1 MSDTGPVSGTGSRTG
16 PWSDTVEL
24 PAGSPVDTVV
34 PGYEQPELRG
44 APAGPPA
51 GGPPAGWWGRL
62 RSHLAEPFSRNAY
75 ALLLNTGLTGLLG
88 IGFWLLAARYY
99 ADADVGRGSALI
111 STMTLLS
118 GVVAINLTGTLSR
131 FIPQTGRWTRRLVLY
146 CYGLSALVVAVL
158 AAGFVLTLG
167 YWGAS
172 FDPLRDPATGLW
184 FVAAVVAASLFT
196 IQDGVLVGLRSATW
210 VPVENTLFGI
220 AKIILLVLF
229 AAAFPH
235 NGVYLSWVIPM
246 ALLVLPINGL
256 IFGRLIPR
264 HVRVTGENFLPPSP
278 AGIGRFFAADYL
290 GALFVF
296 GAVYLV
302 PVMVAAS
309 VQPVTFAYF
318 YVAWM
323 MGGIL
328 NLTAMNLAHSLTVEG
343 VYEMDTLV
351 RNCRAALRR
360 AVGLLMV
367 AAVAVALAAPYCLVI
382 LGRGYLDAVP
392 LLQILAFAALPRAVV
407 EIWIGVLRAQNRP
420 REIARVQIASG
431 ALVIGS
437 VLTWLQVV
445 RFVPGLAQWQITG
458 VGVVVLAGQTLVA
471 LVVLPGLWGF
481 LTSVPPAPGAPAGT
495 PSPGPA
501 RTGGS
506 ARRRIPA
513 GWTALGGVAGLTV
526 AATALYLVPLRGTD
540 LGAMTGYGLISV
552 LPVASLAGLALL
564 TLAFMSTLAL
574 RRPYRVVLGAQLA
587 ILVGC
592 LHGVTALVEPLP
604 RFAITWVHL
613 GFVEYIGR
621 TGTTA
626 PALDGRFSWPGFF
639 ALVAFLTDS
648 ARWQD
653 LLTFLKLTPLLSNLL
668 YLLAFALLLRN
679 LRASWRAT
687 WFAAWL
693 FCVLNWV
700 GQDYFSPQGFGY
712 WLYLVF
718 LAILVTWFRP
728 APTSTPAPDPGR
740 RGPAAWLR
748 PAGGLRSGELPVEPA
763 GHAVRVALLLLLL
776 GIFVVATASHQLT
789 PFLMVGACAGLV
801 LVRRCVATGLPMLLV
816 VILAAWISYLSV
828 GYWSGHM
835 ADLLGGVGDL
845 TGNVAS
851 SVGQRASAGDVEH
864 QRVVAVRIAL
874 TVALFL
880 VAGLGMLR
888 RRLRGLDDRVA
899 VVLLAAPFLAL
910 GLQSYGGEITLRV
923 YLFALPAA
931 CVLAA
936 YAFFP
941 ESQSG
946 HVLPQRILA
955 AGAAALVLVGAFF
968 PARYGNEK
976 YEMMRPG
983 ELAAVEFVYQ
993 QGGPS
998 RILFLTDQDDSG
1010 ATPFI
1015 PLGYQDMERVDYTSM
1030 QAAPDP
1036 ADIGAVLDRMRELGP
1051 GTYLVTT
1058 RSQEAYLELGGG
1070 YPAGWG
1076 QRFRARMA
1084 ASPQVRVVEQNPDAT
1099 VYTLSTPP
1107 LPASPR
1113 EPGPPTGVNIGSTP
1127 WTPVGVVFAALLLGV
1142 LTGRELWR
1150 VRLGPGEHRRLRP
1163 LTLAAI
1169 PLLAGLVL
1177 VILQRLIL
1185 LTNW

>member
-1 MSDTGPVSGTGSRTG
+1 MSDRGPVS
-16 PWSDTVEL
+16 DTVDI
-24 PAGSPVDTVV
+24 PVADIPTGTVV
-34 PGYEQPELRG
+34 PGYDQPEIRS
-44 APAGPPA
+44 PPA
-51 GGPPAGWWGRL
+51 GSPEGEPPAGWWGRL
-62 RSHLAEPFSRNAY
+62 RSHLSEPFSRNAY

-99 ADADVGRGSALI
+99 AAADVGRGSALI

-146 CYGLSALVVAVL
+146 CYGFSALVVAVL
-158 AAGFVLTLG
+158 AGGFVLTQG
-167 YWGAS
+167 HWGAS
-172 FDPLRDPATGLW
+172 FDSLRNPGTGLW

-229 AAAFPH
+229 AALFPS

-264 HVRVTGENFLPPSP
+264 HVRTTAGAFLPPAP
-278 AGIGRFFAADYL
+278 ATVGRFFAADYL

-302 PVMVAAS
+302 PVLVAGS
-309 VQPVTFAYF
+309 VSPVTFAYF

-343 VYEMDTLV
+343 VYDVDTLV
-351 RNCRAALRR
+351 RNCRAALWR

-367 AAVAVALAAPYCLVI
+367 AAVVVALAAPYCLVV
-382 LGRGYLDAVP
+382 LGRGYLEAVP

-420 REIARVQIASG
+420 HEIARVQIASG

-437 VLTWLQVV
+437 VLSWLQVV
-445 RFVPGLAQWQITG
+445 RFVPGLAGLQITG
-458 VGVVVLAGQTLVA
+458 VGVVVLASQALVA

-481 LTSVPPAPGAPAGT
+481 LTSATPAARTAPAGNSFAT
-495 PSPGPA
+495 RA
-501 RTGGS
+501 RASGS
-506 ARRRIPA
+506 AHRRLPSGRL
-513 GWTALGGVAGLTV
+513 ALGGVGVLTV
-526 AATALYLVPLRGTD
+526 AAVVLYLVPLRGTN

-564 TLAFMSTLAL
+564 TVAFTVTLAL
-574 RRPYRVVLGAQLA
+574 RRPYRIVLGAQLA

-592 LHGVTALVEPLP
+592 LHGVTALIEPLP

-621 TGTTA
+621 TGSAA
-626 PALDGRFSWPGFF
+626 PAIDGRFSWPGFF
-639 ALVAFLTDS
+639 ALVAFVTDS

-653 LLTFLKLTPLLSNLL
+653 LLPFLKLTPLLSNLL

-679 LRASWRAT
+679 LRASWRAS

-693 FCVLNWV
+693 FCVLDWV

-718 LAILVTWFRP
+718 IAILVSWFRP
-728 APTSTPAPDPGR
+728 ADHGTAAPDPGR
-740 RGPAAWLR
+740 RGLLAWLR
-748 PAGGLRSGELPVEPA
+748 PAGGLRPGELPVRPVEHP
-763 GHAVRVALLLLLL
+763 VRVALLLLLL

-801 LVRRCVATGLPMLLV
+801 LARRCVATGLPVLLV

-851 SVGQRASAGDVEH
+851 SVGDRAAAGNVEH
-864 QRVVAVRIAL
+864 QRVVSVRIAL

-880 VAGLGMLR
+880 FAGLGVLR

-899 VVLLAAPFLAL
+899 VVLLVTPFLAM
-910 GLQSYGGEITLRV
+910 GLQSYGGEITMRV

-941 ESQSG
+941 ESESG

-998 RILFLTDQDDSG
+998 RILFMTDQDDSG

-1015 PLGYQDMERVDYTSM
+1015 PLGYQDVERVNYASM
-1030 QAAPDP
+1030 LAARDP
-1036 ADIGAVLDRMRELGP
+1036 ADIRGVLDRMRELGP

-1070 YPAGWG
+1070 YPADWG
-1076 QRFRARMA
+1076 QRFRARLA
-1084 ASPQVRVVEQNPDAT
+1084 ASPQVRVVEQTPDAT
-1099 VYTLSTPP
+1099 VYTLRTPP
-1107 LPASPR
+1107 LPTSPR
-1113 EPGPPTGVNIGSTP
+1113 EPGPPTGVNIGNTP

-1142 LTGRELWR
+1142 LTGREMWR
-1150 VRLGPGEHRRLRP
+1150 VRLDPREHRRLRP

-1169 PLLAGLVL
+1169 PLLVGLVL
-1177 VILQRLIL
+1177 VIVQRLIL
-1185 LTNW
+1185 LANW